1 MDRNSMVSINQQKA
15 DQTVPLIAA
24 AIRGGDYDRAAHL
37 ADTVLALGLHH
48 PIVYNARALAFQQK
62 GQHREALAEFNRARQ
77 LTPTDPHLLNA
88 VGVCLINLNQPLDAI
103 RIFDEAIQADAR
115 NAQAHYRKGWT
126 LEMLGERASAQA
138 SYERAI
144 AIDANH
150 ADALGSLAGMLATV
164 GETAK
169 ARAFAERALKSHP
182 QQASAIVALGIVD
195 LAERKFGDA
204 EKRFLSVLDNAPLT
218 LRAAAVVR
226 GLLADALDGQGRVD
240 EAFASYRFEKNEM
253 RKLYAENYASQQRP
267 RETADRI
274 AAFVR
279 SSTPD
284 SWPRPLSETGAG
296 PKTHVFLLGF
306 ARSGTTLL
314 EQVFASHPD
323 VVALE
328 ERDLLAEAANTL
340 LTGDAG
346 LRKLAALTEKEIA
359 DYRAAYWQ
367 GVKAQGLDVD
377 GKVFIDKL
385 PMNTLKLPL
394 IARLFPD
401 AKIIFAL
408 RDPRDVLLSCYR
420 RHFDINAANFEF
432 LTLDDAATFYS
443 SVMALAAACRETLPL
458 AEHVHRYEDMIEDF
472 DKSTAAACKFVGIEW
487 SPAMR
492 DFHVRE
498 RLPVVSPSAAQIRRP
513 LNADSLGA
521 WRRYRDHLRPVLPQ
535 LRPWVER
542 FGYPAD

>member
-1 MDRNSMVSINQQKA
+1 MVSAPTNQQKA

-62 GQHREALAEFNRARQ
+62 GQHREALTEFNRARQ
-77 LTPTDPHLLNA
+77 LTPDDPHLLNA

-103 RIFDEAIQADAR
+103 RIFDDAIRADAG

-126 LEMLGERASAQA
+126 LEMLGERAQAQA

-169 ARAFAERALKSHP
+169 SRAFAERALKSSPH
-182 QQASAIVALGIVD
+182 QASAIVALGIVD
-195 LAERKFGDA
+195 LAERKFREA
-204 EKRFLSVLDNAPLT
+204 ERRFQSVLDTAPLT

-226 GLLADALDGQGRVD
+226 GLLGDAFDGQDRID

-253 RKLYAENYASQQRP
+253 RKLYAQNYASQQRP

-274 AAFVR
+274 TAFVKT
-279 SSTPD
+279 SAPV
-284 SWPRPLSETGAG
+284 SWSRPADETRAGAR

-314 EQVFASHPD
+314 EQVFASHAD

-328 ERDLLAEAANTL
+328 EKDLLAEPANAL

-346 LRKLAALTEKEIA
+346 LRKLATLTAKEIA
-359 DYRAAYWQ
+359 DYRDAYWR
-367 GVKAQGLDVD
+367 GVKAQGLNVD

-385 PMNTLKLPL
+385 PLNTLKLPL
-394 IARLFPD
+394 IARLFPE

-432 LTLDDAATFYS
+432 LTLDDAAPFYA

-458 AEHVHRYEDMIEDF
+458 AQHVHRYEDMIQDF
-472 DKSTAAACKFVGIEW
+472 DKSIAAACEFVGIKW

-492 DFHVRE
+492 DFHTQE

-521 WRRYRDHLRPVLPQ
+521 WRRYRDHLRPILPQ

-542 FGYPAD
+542 FGYPAE